1 MKKYHFLSILLLL
14 FPLVSCNSNGNNS
27 SSNNGGTSNSSNNNE
42 SSLISENDE
51 SSEGSSSTIDDDS
64 SENNSSDGDE
74 DSSEGD
80 SSSTGGSDSGDSSFT
95 SSSSDEEISGNNPD
109 GSPRISR
116 PSNINSPLVI
126 TDDYHNFSC
135 VDSLT
140 GDFSLI
146 YGNDKYENPGYSKFE
161 HNGNNPDVNGLK
173 MDYFDKYHTGRSYI
187 GLQSPAIVP
196 CRKIEFRIRVSATH
210 GTQKKDAKK
219 NKPVF
224 TIYGFSKAGELVH
237 TSTYYG
243 CKQSDEDLKYVDI
256 FKNPNPKFYIEND
269 ANVFYFEFRLNQA
282 PFQNAQ
288 EFNFNINQLTL
299 KGYNY

>member
-14 FPLVSCNSNGNNS
+14 FPLVSCNSNGNNG
-27 SSNNGGTSNSSNNNE
+27 SSNNGGTNNSSNNNN
-42 SSLISENDE
+42 SSFLSENDE
-51 SSEGSSSTIDDDS
+51 SSE
-64 SENNSSDGDE
+64 NNSSALDE

-80 SSSTGGSDSGDSSFT
+80 SSSTGGNDSSDSSSIEDDSSTT
-95 SSSSDEEISGNNPD
+95 SSSSDEEIVGNNPD

-116 PSNINSPLVI
+116 PANINAPLVI

-146 YGNDKYENPGYSKFE
+146 YGNSKYENPGYSKFE

-173 MDYFDKYHTGRSYI
+173 IDYFDKYHTGRSYI

-196 CRKIEFRIRVSATH
+196 CRKIEFRIRVSSTH
-210 GTQKKDAKK
+210 GTTKKDAKK

-243 CKQSDEDLKYVDI
+243 CKQTDEDLKYVDI

-282 PFQNAQ
+282 PFQNSQ

>member
-14 FPLVSCNSNGNNS
+14 FPLVSCNSNGNNG
-27 SSNNGGTSNSSNNNE
+27 SSNNGGTNNSSNNNN
-42 SSLISENDE
+42 SSFLSENDE
-51 SSEGSSSTIDDDS
+51 SSE
-64 SENNSSDGDE
+64 NNSSALDE

-80 SSSTGGSDSGDSSFT
+80 SSSIGGNDSSDSSSIEDDSSTT
-95 SSSSDEEISGNNPD
+95 SSSSDEEIVGNNPD

-116 PSNINSPLVI
+116 PANINAPLVI

-146 YGNDKYENPGYSKFE
+146 YGNSKYENPGYSKFE

-210 GTQKKDAKK
+210 GTTKKDAKK

-243 CKQSDEDLKYVDI
+243 CKQTDEDLKYVDI

-282 PFQNAQ
+282 PFQNSQ